1 MIKKNILITKK
12 ENKNK
17 EKIYLIQWH
26 VIDYKAAII
35 LQNHLGTKIIQQPY
49 LRLTIKN
56 KITDF
61 PIFSFLYKD
70 DQYCIVSNY
79 VDNNYLH
86 PEFKGIDFFLIPNN
100 DIDDG
105 SWGDIYHTIKNITTV
120 SGIYSGNE
128 KTAKFVYQLREQMQ
142 LNKI

>member
-1 MIKKNILITKK
+1 MIKKNILITKN

-26 VIDYKAAII
+26 LIDYKAAII
-35 LQNHLGTKIIQQPY
+35 LQNLLETKIIQQPY

-56 KITDF
+56 KIIDF

-70 DQYCIVSNY
+70 DEYYFISNY
-79 VDNNYLH
+79 VDNDYLH
-86 PEFKGIDFFLIPNN
+86 PELKGIDYILLPNN
-100 DIDDG
+100 DIDDD
-105 SWGDIYHTIKNITTV
+105 SWSDLYRTIKNITTV

-128 KTAKFVYQLREQMQ
+128 KTVKFVYQLREQMQ
-142 LNKI
+142 FYKI